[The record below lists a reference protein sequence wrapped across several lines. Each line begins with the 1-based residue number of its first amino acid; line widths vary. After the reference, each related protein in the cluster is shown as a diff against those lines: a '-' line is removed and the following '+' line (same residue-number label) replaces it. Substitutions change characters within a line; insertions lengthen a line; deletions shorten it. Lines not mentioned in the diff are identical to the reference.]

1 MQLISRLAHILRGR
15 EEIGGLAVSPSFLHF
30 VLLRGK
36 QQLRVA
42 QPLEPG
48 TIVGGKIIKKEQ
60 LFAAFRTLREKIA
73 SEGISRRKEVNV
85 IVSLEGFSGL
95 YNSVFSIPI
104 VKNED
109 FNEAAFLNLQAAAPG
124 DFSLYRADWQ
134 VVSIAE
140 KVNRADLLGIFAEKE
155 LVNTVVEGLRKASF
169 FPVVMEPKAVSLARL
184 LTTGRYGFGEKS
196 YIVLSLDDNG
206 FEFLVLR
213 KGRLHFE
220 YTSYWRD
227 VYSEGKMGEIP
238 IKDFENIIVRSVN
251 QVFSFYRKKWSEQVA
266 GILVSAGELNEEVK
280 GIITRNFPSL
290 RVQGAAFS
298 EIGDEEAWRWVA
310 AFGAAIRG
318 KIPRRSDEE
327 ANLLGDSAE
336 EEFHRRHIRHFF
348 QFWRILAPAA
358 LLLLLGAL
366 VGTRAFLV
374 YMTQQT
380 ENKLQFSLQEQE
392 GATLTRLEHKV
403 EKFNSLVRKMENA
416 EGKIRHWHPVLQAIA
431 NIAQQGEVQVL
442 ELDASHGD
450 RIVLSARAPSE
461 DAAKEFR
468 AKLKENP
475 LFTDVELPLEGV
487 QRDSSKK
494 IFFPLRFSINWRNVE

>member
-1 MQLISRLAHILRGR
+1 M
-15 EEIGGLAVSPSFLHF
+15 SPSFLHF
-30 VLLRGK
+30 VMPRGK
-36 QQLRVA
+36 QHPRLA
-42 QPLEPG
+42 QALEPG
-48 TIVGGKIIKKEQ
+48 TIVGGKIIKKDK
-60 LFAAFRTLREKIA
+60 LFAAFRALREKIA

-85 IVSLEGFSGL
+85 VVSLEGFSGL

-134 VVSIAE
+134 IVSIEE
-140 KVNRADLLGIFAEKE
+140 KVNRADLLGVFAEKE
-155 LVNTVVEGLRKASF
+155 LVDIVTEGLRAAGF

-184 LTTGRYGFGEKS
+184 LTVGQHGFGEKS

-227 VYSEGKMGEIP
+227 VYSQGKSGEIP

-280 GIITRNFPSL
+280 GVIARNFSSL
-290 RVQGAAFS
+290 RVQEAAFP
-298 EIGDEEAWRWVA
+298 EIGGEEAWRWIA
-310 AFGAAIRG
+310 AVGAGIRAAG
-318 KIPRRSDEE
+318 SRKNDEE

-374 YMTQQT
+374 YMAQQT
-380 ENKLQFSLQEQE
+380 ENKLQLSLQGEE
-392 GATLTRLEHKV
+392 GATLTRLERKV
-403 EKFNSLVRKMENA
+403 EKLNTLVKRLEGA
-416 EGKIRHWHPVLQAIA
+416 EEKIRYWHPVLEEIA
-431 NIAQQGEVQVL
+431 KVAQQEEIQIL

-450 RIVLSARAPSE
+450 RVVLSARAASE
-461 DAAKEFR
+461 DAAKDFR

-475 LFTDVELPLEGV
+475 LFSDVVLPLEGV

-494 IFFPLRFSINWRNVE
+494 IFFPLHFSINWEKVE